1 MKKFLLLVLL
11 TPFVFSSQTINLSCN
26 PIDTVLCD
34 DDNVCN
40 AFDSEELM
48 TGGFSPMETAAL
60 TIIETTD
67 DDKSKSY
74 ELDVGFGLEAADKV
88 GNVIKVSRD
97 GDDAS
102 LNNLDFV
109 GLVVSWSIDVVSK
122 EYKYTV
128 FEKKTNVTNVKSTWS
143 CNQTSSLL
151 D

>member
-34 DDNVCN
+34 NDNVCN
-40 AFDSEELM
+40 AFDNEELT
-48 TGGFSPMETAAL
+48 TGGFPPMETMAL
-60 TIIETTD
+60 TIKETTD
-67 DDKSKSY
+67 ADKSKSY
-74 ELDVGFGLEAADKV
+74 ELDVGFGSEPADKV
-88 GNVIKVSRD
+88 GNVIKISRD

-102 LNNLDFV
+102 LNNPDFV
-109 GLVVSWSIDVVSK
+109 GFVAYSSIDVVSK

-128 FEKKTNVTNVKSTWS
+128 VNKKTNITGVKGTWS
-143 CNQTSSLL
+143 CNQASSLL